1 MKRKQKQNDEIT
13 ILIMN
18 ATTLS
23 VSILI
28 LINGGL
34 MRQGLTDTIHTLRG
48 LWYISEIDHI
58 NVVELQAIESGV

>member
-1 MKRKQKQNDEIT
+1 MKRKKKQNDGIT
-13 ILIMN
+13 ILIMD

-23 VSILI
+23 VLILI
-28 LINGGL
+28 LMYGGL
-34 MRQGLTDTIHTLRG
+34 MRQELTDTIHPLRG